1 MRFLGCAA
9 CIAMALAMAACGPR
23 PLVQSE
29 AHIEAPPPASARPDA
44 RIPAPVRTVPLP
56 PPPEAR
62 DAEIKYSVVVA
73 NQPVR
78 EVLLAMARETRVN
91 FDIHPGIEGT
101 VNLNAIDQTLKQ
113 ILNRMARQV
122 DMRWEMEGQTI
133 TVMPD
138 TPFLRNYRVDY
149 VNLARDVSETV
160 GIATQVISGG
170 VPGSTTAAGSGGGA
184 NNSTLT
190 ITGTSRHRFWETL
203 EKNIRDM
210 LRETDKLLPEGSS
223 ETFVQSRG
231 QAGVSTNQARSTTQP
246 RTGRTTTSQSR
257 TTTDAPGDTQ
267 SREATEFM
275 EQRLTF
281 REAAAVIV
289 NPEAGIVSVRATSR
303 QHEKVQDFLEQVT
316 GSSRRQVMIEATIVE
331 VSLNDNY
338 QTGVDWA
345 ALGINGLGYSF
356 AQSIVGPNLPNTPFT
371 LDGATPNSFSIRYN
385 NPNAAV
391 GGSISSTIKLLDVF
405 GRTRVL
411 SSPKLMVMNNQTAML
426 KVVDNRVYFT
436 IKADTVTNQT
446 TSTTTFTTTQN
457 VVPVGFIMS
466 VTPQISDGD
475 MVTINVRPTVT
486 RIIDTIADPNP
497 SLKLAGV
504 TSNIPVTQTRE
515 MESVLKVASGQT
527 AVLGGLM
534 LDSFEAQ
541 RAGLPVAS
549 RVPFFGDLVSK
560 RNDTTTKS
568 ELVIFI
574 RPYVIRNASVDG
586 GDLAAYRRYLPDRD
600 FFRDTRNPFPCLDRA
615 LDRLEDRARDNE
627 FPCTVNAAEPGNR
640 VDPGYPSPGGPR

>member
-1 MRFLGCAA
+1 MRFLSSAA
-9 CIAMALAMAACGPR
+9 CIAAGLAMTGCGPR
-23 PLVQSE
+23 PIAQSDS
-29 AHIEAPPPASARPDA
+29 HIEAPPPPSARADA
-44 RIPAPVRTVPLP
+44 RIPAPVRTVPIP

-122 DMRWEMEGQTI
+122 DMRWEMDGQTI

-138 TPFLRNYRVDY
+138 TPYLRSYRVDY

-170 VPGSTTAAGSGGGA
+170 IAGAAGASAAGTGA

-190 ITGTSRHRFWETL
+190 ITGTSKHRFWETL
-203 EKNIRDM
+203 EKNVKDL
-210 LRETDKLLPEGSS
+210 LRETDKQLPEGSS

-231 QAGVSTNQARSTTQP
+231 QSNVSSSQARTTTQP
-246 RTGRTTTSQSR
+246 RASRTTSSQTRTTTEGV
-257 TTTDAPGDTQ
+257 PGDTQ
-267 SREATEFM
+267 ARDANEFS

-281 REAAAVIV
+281 REAASVIV
-289 NPEAGIVSVRATSR
+289 NPESGIVTVRATSR
-303 QHEKVQDFLEQVT
+303 QHEKVQEFLDQVT
-316 GSSRRQVMIEATIVE
+316 GASRRQVLIEATIVE
-331 VSLNDNY
+331 VTLNDNY
-338 QTGVDWA
+338 QTGVDWS
-345 ALGINGLGYSF
+345 ALGINGLGYTF
-356 AQSIVGPNLPNTPFT
+356 RQAIVGPNLPNQPFS
-371 LDGATPNSFSIRYN
+371 LDGTTPNSFSIAYS

-391 GGSISSTIKLLDVF
+391 GGSISSTIKLLDTF

-411 SSPKLMVMNNQTAML
+411 SSPKLMVINNQTAML
-426 KVVDNRVYFT
+426 KVVNNEVYFT

-446 TSTTTFTTTQN
+446 TSQTTFTTTQN

-466 VTPQISDGD
+466 VTPQISEGD

-486 RIIDTIADPNP
+486 RIIDRIADPNP
-497 SLKLAGV
+497 SLAAAKV
-504 TSNIPVTQTRE
+504 TSLIPVTQTRE
-515 MESVLKVASGQT
+515 MESVLKVSSGQT

-534 LDSFEAQ
+534 LDTFESQ

-549 RVPFFGDLVSK
+549 RVPWLGDLVSK
-560 RNDTTTKS
+560 RNDTAVKS

-574 RPYVIRNASVDG
+574 RPYVIRNASVE
-586 GDLAAYRRYLPDRD
+586 GDLAAYRRYLPDSN
-600 FFRDTRNPFPCLDRA
+600 FFNDTRNNFPCVDQA
-615 LDRLEDRARDNE
+615 LDNLEKDARGTGV
-627 FPCTVNAAEPGNR
+627 PCNVNGEPA
-640 VDPGYPSPGGPR
+640 PGGAAK

>member
-1 MRFLGCAA
+1 MRFVSSSA
-9 CIAMALAMAACGPR
+9 CIAAGLAMAGCGPR
-23 PLVQSE
+23 PIAHSDS
-29 AHIEAPPPASARPDA
+29 HIEAPPPAARADA
-44 RIPAPVRTVPLP
+44 HIPSPVRTVPLP

-122 DMRWEMEGQTI
+122 DMRWEMDGQTL

-138 TPFLRNYRVDY
+138 TPYLKNCRVDY

-170 VPGSTTAAGSGGGA
+170 IAGAAGAQAGGTGA

-190 ITGTSRHRFWETL
+190 ITGTSKHRFWETL
-203 EKNIRDM
+203 EKNVKDL
-210 LRETDKLLPEGSS
+210 LRETDKQLPEGSS

-231 QAGVSTNQARSTTQP
+231 QSNVSNSQARTTTQP
-246 RTGRTTTSQSR
+246 RASRTTTSQTR
-257 TTTDAPGDTQ
+257 TTAEGVPGDIQ
-267 SREATEFM
+267 ARDANEFT

-281 REAAAVIV
+281 REAASVIV
-289 NPEAGIVSVRATSR
+289 NPESGIVTVRATSR
-303 QHEKVQDFLEQVT
+303 QHEKVQEFLDQVT
-316 GSSRRQVMIEATIVE
+316 GSSRRQVLIEATIVE
-331 VSLNDNY
+331 VTLNDNY
-338 QTGVDWA
+338 QTGVDWS
-345 ALGINGLGYSF
+345 ALGINGLGYTF
-356 AQSIVGPNLPNTPFT
+356 RQAIVGPNLPNQPFS
-371 LDGATPNSFSIRYN
+371 LDGTTPNSFSIAYS

-391 GGSISSTIKLLDVF
+391 GGSISSTIKLLDTF

-411 SSPKLMVMNNQTAML
+411 SSPKLMVINNQTAML
-426 KVVDNRVYFT
+426 KVVNNEVYFT
-436 IKADTVTNQT
+436 VKADTVTNQT
-446 TSTTTFTTTQN
+446 NTQTTFTTTQN

-466 VTPQISDGD
+466 VTPQISEGD

-486 RIIDTIADPNP
+486 RIIDRVADPNP
-497 SLKLAGV
+497 SLAAAKV
-504 TSNIPVTQTRE
+504 TSLIPVTQTRE
-515 MESVLKVASGQT
+515 MESVLKVSSGQT

-534 LDSFEAQ
+534 LDTFESQ

-549 RVPFFGDLVSK
+549 RLPFFGDLVSK
-560 RNDTTTKS
+560 RNDTAVKS

-574 RPYVIRNASVDG
+574 RPYVIRNASIE
-586 GDLAAYRRYLPDRD
+586 GDLASYRRYLPDSN
-600 FFRDTRNPFPCLDRA
+600 FFNDTRNPFPCVDQA
-615 LDRLEDRARDNE
+615 LDNLEKDARKTGV
-627 FPCTVNAAEPGNR
+627 PCNMNGQPASGSAPQ
-640 VDPGYPSPGGPR
+640 